1 MLENKALEEE
11 MRQIRLLSP
20 KSAASKKD
28 ALPAQPSYPYTP
40 RGTLAVEVVDT
51 NDKISNLI
59 SDVKG
64 FLEAQQNY

>member
-40 RGTLAVEVVDT
+40 RGTLAVEVVDCR
-51 NDKISNLI
+51 
-59 SDVKG
+59 
-64 FLEAQQNY
+64 Y